1 MPEVVLLR
9 ISPGGDY
16 DEETAEIADQVLD
29 AVRDLGYHAAV
40 DEEAVRWPGS
50 GLSWSLALRWVG
62 DYGAEVAA
70 IGTFLVLLAEKVR
83 SIFQSRGRPLPR
95 YLELYG
101 PDNEVISRVPMSDD
115 DDDL

>member
-16 DEETAEIADQVLD
+16 DEETAEVAAQLLA
-29 AVRDLGYHAAV
+29 AVRGLGYDAAV

-62 DYGAEVAA
+62 DYGGEVAA
-70 IGTFLVLLAEKVR
+70 LGGFLLLLGEKVR
-83 SIFQSRGRPLPR
+83 AIFHSRRRPLPR

-101 PDNEVISRVPMSDD
+101 PDNEVISRVQLSDD
-115 DDDL
+115 DDA